1 MLSSQG
7 AGLDV
12 AAKQQGQAPDR
23 HIETPEAAAGPHAD
37 ALAGLQAAILAP
49 QNADEASI
57 ERAARALE
65 SWGARVALV
74 RTEGW
79 AGRPEPQEPR
89 APWPTTQTEQTAEA
103 EAIGPDQGSE
113 EKASLA
119 RATAA
124 ALGAKPHGSDGD
136 WSLEEAIER
145 AESLDALVLADGEA
159 GARSLARHEGV
170 RELLSEL
177 SAREKW
183 TCALG
188 WGALPLLASDLAVGW
203 SVAGPEAMREA
214 AQEAGALWAAGAPFS
229 VDEPRRWITG
239 GADAKAAE
247 AALRALAERVGQ
259 SEKAIEIAEEWMRAE
274 EA

>member
-7 AGLDV
+7 AGPDV

-23 HIETPEAAAGPHAD
+23 HIETPEATAGPHAD

-89 APWPTTQTEQTAEA
+89 APRQTRQTEQTDAASAVEP
-103 EAIGPDQGSE
+103 EQGSE
-113 EKASLA
+113 TKPHPAISGAS
-119 RATAA
+119 
-124 ALGAKPHGSDGD
+124 GAKPHGSADD

-214 AQEAGALWAAGAPFS
+214 AQEAGALWAAGATFS

-239 GADAKAAE
+239 GADTKAAE